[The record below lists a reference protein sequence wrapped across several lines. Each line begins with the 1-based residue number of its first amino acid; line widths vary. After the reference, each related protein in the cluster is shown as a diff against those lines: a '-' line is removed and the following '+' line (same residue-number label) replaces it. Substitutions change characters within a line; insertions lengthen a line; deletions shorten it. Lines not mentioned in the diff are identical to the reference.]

1 MNTSPHFFHRL
12 SGFYVATAVVS
23 LPHLWQVPIWVVL
36 FSVSMLGW
44 RFFHERYGWPLG
56 PRIIPLLLALLISA
70 AIYKHYGYLL
80 GRDPGVAFLY
90 ALLGLKF
97 IEMRNARDANV
108 AVLLLFILTATAL
121 LFSQSLWMGAY
132 VLLSVITI
140 SAALVRLN
148 NLGALDLKPSLKLAA
163 KLTLQ
168 AIPLMLLIY
177 FLFPRIQGS
186 LWGLP
191 HDARNAKTGLSEIMR
206 PGGITEL
213 SQSDA
218 VAFRAE
224 IHGPRPGNEKLYWRG
239 YVFWD
244 TDGRLWSRGAPRRG
258 RLALAARSDAI
269 RYSITLEPTNKRW
282 LFALD
287 LPGTRPPDVGV
298 LAGYVLRRKQPVRER
313 LRYTITSYTRY
324 HTGALPAAARERAL
338 QLPASTGPRVLALA
352 SKWDEESDGN
362 NMQIAHR
369 ALQHFRN
376 QDFVYTLKPPLM
388 QTDPVAAFLFRYKRG
403 FCEHFAASF
412 VTLMRAA
419 GVPSRVVVG
428 YQGGEYNAAGKYFIV
443 RQANAHAWAEIW
455 SPQRGWVRVDPTAAV
470 APERIEIGIEAI
482 RRLEQQGQTA
492 GRVTPDVLRDIM
504 RQGWVG
510 RGWLRL
516 RQLWDN
522 ANLGWYNWTADYN
535 FARQKRFLESL
546 GMGIPN
552 KLGLFLG
559 TIGVF
564 VIFGLLLSWWLLR
577 LKQHRDPV
585 QRYYLLWCQKMARA
599 GVTRLPHEG
608 AISYG
613 HRLGRRY
620 PALRNAAAIL
630 IKRYIRLRYQRTQT
644 HSDADQFIAIVKA
657 FPTPGK

>member
-1 MNTSPHFFHRL
+1 MSTSPHFFHRL

-23 LPHLWQVPIWVVL
+23 LPHLWQVPIWVML

-56 PRIIPLLLALLISA
+56 SRIIPLLLALLISA

-132 VLLSVITI
+132 VLLAVITI
-140 SAALVRLN
+140 SAALIRLN
-148 NLGALDLKPSLKLAA
+148 NLSGLDLKPSLKLAT

-191 HDARNAKTGLSEIMR
+191 QDARSAKTGLSEIMR
-206 PGGITEL
+206 PGSITKL

-224 IHGPRPGNEKLYWRG
+224 FHGPRPGNEKLYWRG

-244 TDGRLWSRGAPRRG
+244 TDGRLWSRGALRHG
-258 RLALAARSDAI
+258 RLALAARGDTIS
-269 RYSITLEPTNKRW
+269 YSITLEPTNKRW

-287 LPGTRPPDVGV
+287 LPSSRPPDVGV
-298 LAGYVLRRKQPVRER
+298 LEGYVLQRKQPVRER
-313 LRYTITSYTRY
+313 LRYTMTSHTRY
-324 HTGALPAAARERAL
+324 HTGALSQTARARAL
-338 QLPASTGPRVLALA
+338 QLPEDTSPRVLVLA
-352 SKWDEESDGN
+352 SKWDEESGGD
-362 NMQIAHR
+362 NMQIARR
-369 ALQHFRN
+369 ALQRFRK
-376 QDFVYTLKPPLM
+376 QGYVYTLKPPLM
-388 QTDPVAAFLFRYKRG
+388 KTNPVDAFLFTHKRG

-455 SPQRGWVRVDPTAAV
+455 SPRRGWVRIDPTAAV

-482 RRLEQQGQTA
+482 RRLEAQGQTA
-492 GRVTPDVLRDIM
+492 GRVPSDTLRDIM
-504 RQGWVG
+504 RQGWVA
-510 RGWLRL
+510 RRWLQL

-535 FARQKRFLESL
+535 FARQRRFLKSL

-564 VIFGLLLSWWLLR
+564 FIFGLLLAWWLLR
-577 LKQHRDPV
+577 SRQKRDPV
-585 QRYYLLWCQKMARA
+585 QHYYLKWCDKMART
-599 GVTRLPHEG
+599 GVVRLPHEG

-613 HRLGRRY
+613 RRLGQRH
-620 PALRNAAAIL
+620 PALRDAMTVL
-630 IKRYIRLRYQRTQT
+630 IKLYIRLRYQRTQT
-644 HSDADQFIAIVKA
+644 RSDADQFITIVKT
-657 FPTPGK
+657 FPAPSK